1 MGDKEKDDKPDMAWK
16 VLGALIALGTGFA
29 VRKAIEAGWQKTTG
43 KKPPQDPHSLDISTG
58 EAVAYAVVLGVG
70 MEVARIITTRTAA
83 KKWRAWRAATPP
95 TTTATPSRKVK
106 DAVH

>member
-1 MGDKEKDDKPDMAWK
+1 MGDKETDDKPDLTWK
-16 VLGALIALGTGFA
+16 VLGAVIALGAGFA
-29 VRKAIEAGWQKTTG
+29 ARKIIEIGWQKTTG

-70 MEVARIITTRTAA
+70 MEVARIVTTRTAA
-83 KKWRAWRAATPP
+83 KKWRAWRSVAASPAAP
-95 TTTATPSRKVK
+95 APSRKVK